1 MQTGL
6 VHLHNLLRWIVLVL
20 LVISIVKSYSGWKN
34 KKVFTPGD
42 KKIWLFTM
50 ISAHV
55 TLLIGLYQWLAGR
68 YGMLTTSLPEG
79 TSVMKEKFYRFFW
92 VEHPVGMITAI
103 VLITIAHGMSKKNIS
118 DTDKFR
124 KAFWLF
130 LIALIVI
137 LVTVPWPFRE
147 VVGRPIFP
155 GMH

>member
-1 MQTGL
+1 
-6 VHLHNLLRWIVLVL
+6 
-20 LVISIVKSYSGWKN
+20 
-34 KKVFTPGD
+34 
-42 KKIWLFTM
+42 
-50 ISAHV
+50 
-55 TLLIGLYQWLAGR
+55 
-68 YGMLTTSLPEG
+68 
-79 TSVMKEKFYRFFW
+79 
-92 VEHPVGMITAI
+92 
-103 VLITIAHGMSKKNIS
+103 MSKKNIS